1 MKRIQRLRRDQSGMS
16 LVFIGLGM
24 MAFVSASMLAI
35 DVGMLMT
42 ARSQAQNSA
51 DAGALAGATALLY
64 DSYTDRSAGGPAVTS
79 AIRGSQMNNVMAGQV
94 SVTPADVEFLNSP
107 TTGEAN
113 RVKVSVRR
121 TASRGN
127 PVATMIARYFGMA
140 STDISATAMAEA
152 SPANAMDCVKPF
164 TIPDKWTEKQTPPW
178 DTSDTYDAFD
188 KKGHALANPDIYI
201 PAYNPDGSVN
211 PNYTGYRMFPA
222 YPGGPTDVGLMLTIH
237 AANGGSGIA
246 PSFYFSLAMTDDTGG
261 SDYRNNI
268 MNCNRTH
275 YHWGDLLVQEP
286 GSMVGPT
293 NQGFDDLV
301 AQDPGAR
308 WNPSTQKVEGSAFG
322 NHSPRIFPIPLFDPI
337 YYDEGK
343 RNGRNADLRT
353 ANWICF
359 FGDHRAGSDI
369 SGIIVPCMGIY
380 DKNGPA
386 PNSALPK
393 TIRLIQ

>member
-1 MKRIQRLRRDQSGMS
+1 MS

-79 AIRGSQMNNVMAGQV
+79 AIRASQMNNVMAGQV

-140 STDISATAMAEA
+140 TTDIGAVATAEA

-164 TIPDKWTEKQTPPW
+164 TIPDKWTEKQSPPW
-178 DTSDTYDAFD
+178 DPSDTYDAFNA
-188 KKGHALANPDIYI
+188 KGQPIANPDIYI
-201 PAYNPDGSVN
+201 PAYNADGSTN

-222 YPGGPTDVGLMLTIH
+222 YPGGPTDVGTMLSIH
-237 AANGGSGIA
+237 AANGGAAIE
-246 PSFYFSLAMTDDTGG
+246 PSFYFSLSMTDSMGG
-261 SDYRNNI
+261 NDYRNNI
-268 MNCNRTH
+268 ANCNQTH

-293 NQGFDDLV
+293 VQGIDELIAKDS
-301 AQDPGAR
+301 GAR
-308 WNPSTQKVEGSAFG
+308 WNAQTQKVENSAFG
-322 NHSPRIFPIPLFDPI
+322 NHSPRVFPIPLYDPI
-337 YYDEGK
+337 YYDSGK

-359 FGDHRAGSDI
+359 FASGNNGSNI
-369 SGIIVPCMGIY
+369 NGIIVPCTGIY